1 MAPPPPSAEP
11 NPLNAQT
18 RFFGSQIGG
27 RSAINYGY
35 TDFPWKLMAWD
46 VYYFFRFFWALP
58 YIVWP
63 LSPAD
68 SAELSELSP
77 TLGNVWC
84 IVIHIVLCI
93 VQLAGIAALPSLLVL
108 PVWLAV
114 VLAGVFLLINH
125 VLCLLLNGKGV
136 EYHSEPKYAP
146 ELPEHAHEQWI
157 YINGVAA
164 G

>member
-1 MAPPPPSAEP
+1 M
-11 NPLNAQT
+11 
-18 RFFGSQIGG
+18 
-27 RSAINYGY
+27 
-35 TDFPWKLMAWD
+35 
-46 VYYFFRFFWALP
+46 
-58 YIVWP
+58 
-63 LSPAD
+63 
-68 SAELSELSP
+68 
-77 TLGNVWC
+77 
-84 IVIHIVLCI
+84 LCI

-114 VLAGVFLLINH
+114 LLTGLFLLINT